1 MKDIVKELQEN
12 QELREILKSWQE
24 VGYLHLIPSYQDNR
38 DLKHEKF
45 KAVIN
50 AEQYGHTITT
60 LRDEIAILIKG
71 SDNLEEVPDEE
82 LYEDGELMNDEVQNK
97 IIRHVLDM
105 GDWKLMR
112 RKNESK

>member
-1 MKDIVKELQEN
+1 MQDIIKELQEN

-24 VGYLHLIPSYQDNR
+24 VGYLHLIPGYQEYR

-71 SDNLEEVPDEE
+71 SDNLEEVPDED
-82 LYEDGELMNDEVQNK
+82 LWEDGELKKDEVFDK
-97 IIRHVLDM
+97 INYHLFVE

-112 RKNESK
+112 SKDEL